1 MAARGTAGGS
11 TAVVVGVLLV
21 CAFLHAGVAESAEFT
36 VGDGGGWSVNAGSW
50 PNGKRFKG
58 RDVLVFNYDPTA
70 HNVVAVSAEGYRAC
84 AAPSGAKVNKSGAD
98 RVTLALGPNYFISSV
113 PGDCQAGMKI
123 TVTAAKQGRIGGA
136 S

>member
-1 MAARGTAGGS
+1 MRGWRSRRSSPSATAAAGPSTPAPGPTAS
-11 TAVVVGVLLV
+11 ASRAATSLV
-21 CAFLHAGVAESAEFT
+21 RT
-36 VGDGGGWSVNAGSW
+36 PSVS
-50 PNGKRFKG
+50 K
-58 RDVLVFNYDPTA
+58 LFNYDPTA
-70 HNVVAVSAEGYRAC
+70 HDVVAVSAEGYRAC
-84 AAPSGAKVNKSGAD
+84 AAPSGAKVYKSGAD